1 MTHRRMKHTGLVAAA
16 TICVLAVMALSAAT
30 SAATTPTRI
39 ISPTTVRQ
47 QMLRDLTAEGWKKGR
62 IYRIDVKNHL
72 ATFLVGPF
80 QCPLT
85 FPLARTKADTGQ
97 LYWWPYLRGVND
109 GLLFPFPP
117 SAVTGLAT
125 SCQP

>member
-1 MTHRRMKHTGLVAAA
+1 MRHHRMSRPSFVTGAA
-16 TICVLAVMALSAAT
+16 ICVLAVMALGAAT
-30 SAATTPTRI
+30 SAATTPTTTT
-39 ISPTTVRQ
+39 SPATVKR
-47 QMLRDLTAEGWKKGR
+47 QMLRDLTAEGWKKER

-80 QCPLT
+80 ECPIT
-85 FPLARTKADTGQ
+85 FPLVRTKSGTGY
-97 LYWWPYLRGVND
+97 LYWWPYERSVND
-109 GLLFPFPP
+109 GLIFPFPP